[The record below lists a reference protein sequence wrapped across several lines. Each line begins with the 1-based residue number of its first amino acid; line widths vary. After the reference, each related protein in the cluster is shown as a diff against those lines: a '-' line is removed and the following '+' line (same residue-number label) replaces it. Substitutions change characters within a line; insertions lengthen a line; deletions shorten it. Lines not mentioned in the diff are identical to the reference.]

1 MKRKMFFYA
10 FLALLLLAPAQLP
23 AADFDWMPD
32 FNVQAQA
39 DPSGFRVRLATRFH
53 IGDAQ
58 VSAVLSNFPKPADAY
73 VALRLGEMSGK
84 PVEYVAEQYKANK
97 GQGWGALAK
106 TWASNPARA
115 NFMPSSAETTFTRPR
130 ARAREK
136 AKRINKGGLPPG
148 EEFPGE

>member
-84 PVEYVAEQYKANK
+84 PVEYVRTVQSQQ

-106 TWASNPARA
+106 AGHQTRLARISCLKRGDDLYASK
-115 NFMPSSAETTFTRPR
+115 

-136 AKRINKGGLPPG
+136 AKRINKGGCRG
-148 EEFPGE
+148 